1 MHKILHKERL
11 NEDISLMV
19 VEAPLVAKKIRPGQF
34 IVLRLHENGERIPLT
49 MFDSNPDEGT
59 VTFVFMKVGKSTFE
73 LDTYKEG
80 DSIQDVIGPM
90 GKPVDIEN
98 YGTVVMVGGGVG
110 TPELLPVG
118 RALRDAGNKVIIIAG
133 YRTKNLVIL
142 EDILQQSTDD
152 LRMCTDDGSYC
163 EQGFTTTLLQKLID
177 SGEKID
183 MVHTVG
189 PVIMMKLICD
199 ITKPLGIKTMVSLNP
214 IMLDATGMCGSCR
227 VNVGGQ
233 MQLACVDGPE
243 FDGHEVDFDDLMNRL
258 KMFHHE
264 EQVAL
269 ERYKSAHPE
278 AFPLEKEVA
287 Q

>member
-11 NEDISLMV
+11 NDDISLMIV
-19 VEAPLVAKKIRPGQF
+19 DAPLVAKKIRPGQF

-49 MFDSNPDEGT
+49 MYDSNAEEGT
-59 VTFVFMKVGKSTFE
+59 VTFVFMKVGKSTYE
-73 LDTYKEG
+73 LDTLNEG
-80 DSIQDVIGPM
+80 DFIHDVIGPM
-90 GKPVDIEN
+90 GKPVEIKN

-110 TPELLPVG
+110 TPEALPVA
-118 RALRDAGNKVIIIAG
+118 RALRKAGNKVIIIAG
-133 YRTKNLVIL
+133 YRTKELVIL
-142 EDILQQSTDD
+142 EDVLQKHTDD
-152 LRMCTDDGSYC
+152 LRICTDDGSYC

-183 MVHTVG
+183 LVHTVG

-227 VNVGGQ
+227 VNVAGQ

-243 FDGHEVDFDDLMNRL
+243 FDGHEVDFGDLMNRL
-258 KMFHHE
+258 KMFREE
-264 EQVAL
+264 EQLAL
-269 ERYKSAHPE
+269 ERYKKAHPK
-278 AFPLEKEVA
+278 AFQKKEEVV

>member
-1 MHKILHKERL
+1 MHKILFKEKL
-11 NEDISLMV
+11 NEDITLMK
-19 VEAPLVAKKIRPGQF
+19 VEAPLIAKKIQPGQF
-34 IVLRLHENGERIPLT
+34 IVFRLHENGERIPLT
-49 MFDSNPDEGT
+49 MFDRDAEEGT
-59 VTFVFMKVGKSTFE
+59 VTFVFMKVGKSTYE
-73 LDTYKEG
+73 LDTFNEG
-80 DSIQDVIGPM
+80 DSIHDVIGPL
-90 GKPVDIEN
+90 GRPVDIEK

-110 TPELLPVG
+110 TPELLPVA

-142 EDILQQSTDD
+142 EDILTQSTDD
-152 LRMCTDDGSYC
+152 LRICTDDGSYC

-183 MVHTVG
+183 LVHTVG

-258 KMFHHE
+258 KMFHKE
-264 EQVAL
+264 EQIAL
-269 ERYKSAHPE
+269 ERYKKAHPK
-278 AFPLEKEVA
+278 AFLQKEEVV
-287 Q
+287 